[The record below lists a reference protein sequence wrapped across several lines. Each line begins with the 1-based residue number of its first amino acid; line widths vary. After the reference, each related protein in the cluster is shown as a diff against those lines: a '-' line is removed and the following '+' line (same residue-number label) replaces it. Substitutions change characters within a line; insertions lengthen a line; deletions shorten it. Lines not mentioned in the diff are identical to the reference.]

1 MLSSIAPCALLGP
14 RVWIHPSTLQQ
25 SYLVAMLDFPG
36 SPNSLGS
43 WKELER
49 MLDFPGSPNSLGSW
63 KELERCILEWMMIKH

>member
-1 MLSSIAPCALLGP
+1 
-14 RVWIHPSTLQQ
+14 
-25 SYLVAMLDFPG
+25 MLDFPG